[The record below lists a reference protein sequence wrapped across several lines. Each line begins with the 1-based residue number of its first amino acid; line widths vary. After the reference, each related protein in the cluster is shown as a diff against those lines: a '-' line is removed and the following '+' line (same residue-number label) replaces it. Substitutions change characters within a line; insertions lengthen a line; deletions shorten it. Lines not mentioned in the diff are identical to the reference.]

1 MLRWMM
7 NNRLCPYCK
16 NKLVE
21 GFIHS
26 PRIISWLPQKLKL
39 FTTFNLTKDN
49 AIPLSLGTGINA
61 PCVVAY
67 NCTKC
72 NVIIID
78 YNNMACDYYKRK

>member
-1 MLRWMM
+1 M
-7 NNRLCPYCK
+7 NNRLCPYCR

-21 GFIHS
+21 GFIQS

-49 AIPLSLGTGINA
+49 AIPLSLGTGIKA

-78 YNNMACDYYKRK
+78 YNNMACDYYKR